1 MCATG
6 LFGYGQV
13 QAHVNSLEN
22 KIDETE
28 RKFEESNRLSEE
40 RLKQATEAE
49 SKIIELKTAM
59 QRFCQLFCSL
69 NLYGDV
75 SLVSVTDIYL
85 V

>member
-1 MCATG
+1 M
-6 LFGYGQV
+6 
-13 QAHVNSLEN
+13 QALVSSLES

-59 QRFCQLFCSL
+59 QRF
-69 NLYGDV
+69 
-75 SLVSVTDIYL
+75 SVIL
-85 V
+85 LS